1 MSWISAFDIGTTS
14 VKGLLMGKDGRIIG
28 ENTYPLKTYY
38 GEEGK
43 IEQNPEE
50 WWEGIKT
57 ISRYWLLDLK
67 VKTDEIKAITFS
79 GQMQDLLFASRPC
92 VSRAILYS
100 DTRAKTEAERINR
113 ELHHELSEIAGN
125 PLDATSPFAKFLW
138 MQSHQPETLENC
150 EGFLFS
156 SKDYCIYE
164 LTNQIVTDP
173 VTAAT
178 TGMMNITTKD
188 WQEEWLNKFEIPIA
202 KMPAIRYPDQLA
214 GHVTKR
220 AAELTGFKEGT
231 PVLSGSGDAGAT
243 TIGAGAVREND
254 SYLYL
259 GTTGW
264 AATVRKEIE
273 EQGDFTFTLSHVRP
287 DFYISIAPLL
297 NVGNVYL
304 WAKKTFTSEMDEL
317 EQLIAESPPG
327 ANGLFFL
334 PYLNG
339 ERCPVNDPDAKGIFY
354 GMTMHTEKADF
365 ARAVVEGLCYSYRQI
380 MNLVLRENRPVS
392 ITAIGGGARSK
403 AWCQIAADVL
413 ETEVRVPENS
423 EYLPAVG
430 AASSGFCYLGW
441 VRNYE
446 EFADQFIKEDRS
458 NVYRPRNQQIY
469 HKGFETYEKLY
480 PAFRQMFHNQIS

>member
-1 MSWISAFDIGTTS
+1 MSWVSAFDIGTTS
-14 VKGLLMGKDGRIIG
+14 VKGILISKDGSIKG
-28 ENTYPLKTYY
+28 EKTYPLQTYY
-38 GEEGK
+38 GVNGE
-43 IEQNPEE
+43 IEQSPEE
-50 WWEGIKT
+50 WRDGI
-57 ISRYWLLDLK
+57 IEICRYWMQNVK
-67 VKTDEIKAITFS
+67 VEPEDIKAITFS
-79 GQMQDLLFASRPC
+79 GQMQDLIFASRLRVP
-92 VSRAILYS
+92 RAILYS
-100 DTRAKTEAERINR
+100 DTRAKSEAERINL
-113 ELHHELSEIAGN
+113 EIHQLTEIANN
-125 PLDATSPFAKFLW
+125 PIDASSPFAKCLW
-138 MQSHQPETLENC
+138 MQSHQQEIYESC
-150 EGFLFS
+150 EAFLFS

-164 LTNQIVTDP
+164 LTNQLVTDP

-178 TGMMNITTKD
+178 TGMMNLRKKE
-188 WQEEWLNKFEIPIA
+188 WQKEWLGKFEIPIA
-202 KMPAIRYPDQLA
+202 KMPDIRYPDQLA

-220 AAELTGFKEGT
+220 AAELTGFMEGT

-264 AATVRKEIE
+264 AATVQKEFGE
-273 EQGDFTFTLSHVRP
+273 SGDFMFTLSHVLP
-287 DFYISIAPLL
+287 DCYISIAPLL

-304 WAKKTFTSEMDEL
+304 WAGKTFANGMDEL

-354 GMTMHTEKADF
+354 GMTIHTKRADF
-365 ARAVVEGLCYSYRQI
+365 ARAIVEGLCYSYRQI
-380 MNLVLRENRPVS
+380 MNLVMNDRRPAS
-392 ITAIGGGARSK
+392 ITVIGGGARSRV
-403 AWCQIAADVL
+403 WCQITADVL
-413 ETEVRVPENS
+413 GTEVHVPENS

-430 AASSGFCYLGW
+430 AASNGFCYLGW

-446 EFADQFIKEDRS
+446 EFADRFIKADRT
-458 NVYRPRNQQIY
+458 NVYSPLNQQIY

-480 PAFRQMFHNQIS
+480 PAFCLTHPPIS

>member
-14 VKGLLMGKDGRIIG
+14 VKGLLMGKDGSLKG
-28 ENTYPLKTYY
+28 EKTYPLQMYY
-38 GEEGK
+38 GENGE
-43 IEQNPEE
+43 IEQRPEE
-50 WWEGIKT
+50 WWDRIIE
-57 ISRYWLLDLK
+57 ISRYWQLDLN
-67 VKTDEIKAITFS
+67 VNPEEIKAITFS
-79 GQMQDLLFASRPC
+79 GQMQDLIFASRPR
-92 VSRAILYS
+92 VPRAILYS
-100 DTRAKTEAERINR
+100 DTRAKSEAERINR
-113 ELHHELSEIAGN
+113 EIGSFAEIANN
-125 PLDATSPFAKFLW
+125 PIDASSPFAKCLW
-138 MQSHQPETLENC
+138 MQSHQREIYESCET
-150 EGFLFS
+150 FLFS

-164 LTNQIVTDP
+164 LTNQLVTDT

-178 TGMMNITTKD
+178 TGMMNIRTKE
-188 WQEEWLNKFEIPIA
+188 WEEEWLHKFDIPIA
-202 KMPAIRYPDQLA
+202 KMPDIRFPGQLA

-220 AAELTGFKEGT
+220 ASEITGFKEGT

-254 SYLYL
+254 CYLYL

-273 EQGDFTFTLSHVRP
+273 VPEKFMFTLSHARP
-287 DFYISIAPLL
+287 DFYIPIAPLL

-304 WAKKTFTSEMDEL
+304 WAGKTFASEMGEL

-354 GMTMHTEKADF
+354 GMTMHTERADF

-380 MNLVLRENRPVS
+380 LNLVWGESRPAS
-392 ITAIGGGARSK
+392 IAAIGGGARSK

-413 ETEVRVPENS
+413 GTEVHVPENS
-423 EYLPAVG
+423 EYLPSVG

-446 EFADQFIKEDRS
+446 EFTDRYIKTGRT
-458 NVYRPRNQQIY
+458 NVYRPRNQQVY
-469 HKGFETYEKLY
+469 HKGFEMYEKLY
-480 PAFRQMFHNQIS
+480 PAFRSLYVT